1 MNACII
7 YNAVCVRSSRTFF
20 NANPINK
27 IAMPP
32 IIESTFNAKLSEIL
46 RSKNPRWRE
55 DNVAVGEACGGL
67 LDARGIPDVL
77 IAPPNALPVVV
88 ETEFMPART
97 VEEDA
102 VGRLGRVVKLTNT
115 RIEQV
120 IALRTPL
127 DIRNTPQTRLENA
140 ITESRFDYCLFSL
153 TSDDGDYE
161 RWPDEGWLDGDI
173 DSLVTLIENVGVSE
187 QLIAESL
194 RTLDGAVDGAA
205 AMLYHATVN
214 KPDVRKNI
222 AALLHQSEN
231 EQSMR
236 MAMAII
242 ANALTF
248 QELIAGAHNIANAQ
262 QLRTAQ
268 HRLPAGKTTAEW
280 TRIIDEVNYWP
291 VFNIAREVVHQ
302 IPPSAAADI
311 LSQLSEAVDEINAN
325 GITAS
330 HDLYGQMFQRL
341 ITDRK
346 FLATF
351 YTLPESAM
359 LLAEVAADKLTIDY
373 ADENAAANLRIAD
386 FACGTG
392 ALITAAYHAVLARH
406 RRAGHDDAA
415 IHKTMME
422 NALIAT
428 DIMPAGVHLTVSI
441 LSSVHP
447 TVTFDKTKVHTLP
460 YGATNG
466 DISIG
471 ALDLLAKQ
479 ASRDLLV
486 SRRQLGGGGEDE
498 IQAGEQLQAMLEME
512 HGSFDWV
519 IMNPPFTRPTNH
531 EITDR
536 PVPSF
541 AGFDTSD
548 GEQKNMSDKL
558 NMINRGLGSNRAGS
572 GHAGLAS
579 NFIDLAHLKLK
590 PGGVLSMVLPA
601 TFAWGS
607 SWSKARRL
615 VECYYDDLTVIS
627 LAVGGVNATAFSA
640 DTGIAEILL
649 VGKKRAEPRRED
661 DEAAVRFAAL
671 RKRPR
676 NAAQA
681 AVVARAI
688 AESNNGIQLGKSYLG
703 EVSIDTL
710 HDGSPVGVVDCELI
724 CSAAALQQSL
734 LVLPSMLERI
744 DIPVARLADI
754 AERGLVHRLINGQ
767 NPATGEFLG
776 PFDIKPTYR
785 PVPTYPC
792 LWAHNADNE
801 RSFIVQPDTEG
812 RVRKG
817 MRKQAQDVWETAGR
831 LHFALDF
838 GLSANSILACI
849 TEKPTIGG
857 RAWPNVRPHNAAHEA
872 AIVLWMNST
881 LGMFLWWYNASR
893 QQAGRASM
901 TISRLPR
908 LPILD
913 TRQLTDKQHKR
924 AEKIFARFQNK
935 VFLQARQAH
944 NDETRQQLDQAVLI
958 ELLGL
963 PKTILQPLELLRHKW
978 CCEPSVH
985 GGKSTRPQD

>member
-1 MNACII
+1 M
-7 YNAVCVRSSRTFF
+7 SR
-20 NANPINK
+20 
-27 IAMPP
+27 
-32 IIESTFNAKLSEIL
+32 IIEGEFNTNLSEIL
-46 RSKNPRWRE
+46 RSKNPRWRKG
-55 DNVAVGEACGGL
+55 NFVNGEAIGSLNQAG
-67 LDARGIPDVL
+67 ATPDIL
-77 IAPPNALPVVV
+77 IAPPNTLPVII
-88 ETEFMPART
+88 ESEYLPART

-102 VGRLGRVVKLTNT
+102 IGRLGRVVKSTNT

-120 IALRTPL
+120 IALRAPAE
-127 DIRNTPQTRLENA
+127 IKNA
-140 ITESRFDYCLFSL
+140 QPAKLKTAILSARFEYCLFSHPQ
-153 TSDDGDYE
+153 E
-161 RWPDEGWLDGDI
+161 NANMIRWPYKGWLTGGVDE
-173 DSLVTLIENVGVSE
+173 LVALIENIGVSE
-187 QLIAESL
+187 KLIAESL
-194 RTLDGAVDGAA
+194 HTLDGAVGGAA
-205 AMLYHATVN
+205 AMLYHATAN

-248 QELIAGAHNIANAQ
+248 QELIAGAYNIANCQ

-268 HRLPAGKTTAEW
+268 NRLPAGKTTAEW

-291 VFNIAREVVHQ
+291 VFNIAREVVNQ
-302 IPPSAAADI
+302 IPSAAAADI
-311 LSQLSEAVDEINAN
+311 LSRLSDAVDEINAN

-447 TVTFDKTKVHTLP
+447 TVTFEKTKVHTLP

-486 SRRQLGGGGEDE
+486 ARAQLGGGSEEAITASD
-498 IQAGEQLQAMLEME
+498 QLESMLAME
-512 HGSFDWV
+512 HGSFNWV
-519 IMNPPFTRPTNH
+519 IMNPPYTRSTNH
-531 EITDR
+531 ELTDR

-541 AGFDTSD
+541 AGFDTSND
-548 GEQKNMSDKL
+548 EQHKMSEKL
-558 NMINRGLGSNRAGS
+558 KKVYGKGKRAGH
-572 GHAGLAS
+572 GNVGLAS
-579 NFIDLAHLKLK
+579 NFIDLAHRKLRAD
-590 PGGVLSMVLPA
+590 GVLAMVLPA
-601 TFAWGS
+601 TFAWGKG
-607 SWSKARRL
+607 WENARFFINR
-615 VECYYDDLTVIS
+615 YYDDITMIS
-627 LAVGGVNATAFSA
+627 LAASGEYSTSFSA
-640 DTGIAEILL
+640 DTKIAEILL
-649 VGKKRAEPRRED
+649 VGKKRYI
-661 DEAAVRFAAL
+661 L
-671 RKRPR
+671 RPR
-676 NAAQA
+676 NEWAPVRVAVLRERPSNAAQA

-688 AESNNGIQLGKSYLG
+688 AESKNGIWAGKDHLG
-703 EVSIDTL
+703 EVTVSTL
-710 HDGSPVGVVDCELI
+710 QGGSPVGVAAVNLAT
-724 CSAAALQQSL
+724 SAEKLQDGYLSFPT
-734 LVLPSMLERI
+734 VRKTHP
-744 DIPVARLADI
+744 IPVTRLAEI
-754 AERGLVHRLINGQ
+754 AQRGFLHRDINGKHRDGS
-767 NPATGEFLG
+767 ARG
-776 PFDIKPTYR
+776 PFEIEPKREKLPDF
-785 PVPTYPC
+785 PC
-792 LWAHNADNE
+792 LWAHKAEIE
-801 RSFIVQPDTEG
+801 RQFVIAPDTQG
-812 RVRKG
+812 RIRKG
-817 MRKQAQDVWETAGR
+817 MRSRAHDVWETATT
-831 LHFALDF
+831 LHFTLDF
-838 GLSANSILACI
+838 GLSASGIAACV
-849 TEKPTIGG
+849 TPMPTIGG
-857 RAWPNVRPHNAAHEA
+857 NAWPNVRPHKKTHEA
-872 AIVLWMNST
+872 AIVLWANST
-881 LGMFLWWYNASR
+881 LGFLLWWHNASR
-893 QQAGRASM
+893 QQAGRAR
-901 TISRLPR
+901 ISISQLPD

-913 TRQLTDKQHKR
+913 TRKLTAQQHRLAKR
-924 AEKIFARFQNK
+924 IFNRFKEKT
-935 VFLQARQAH
+935 FLPANEAYR
-944 NDETRQQLDQAVLI
+944 DETRQQLDQAVLI